1 MQNLQ
6 GMARMFVALVPP
18 KEVVEPLVGAVERL
32 RADQPQLAVALRWAP
47 PESWHI
53 TLAFLGEVPASVR
66 PELARQLAQV
76 ASEHPPTPVVIAGGG
91 RFGTRVLFAAVDEP
105 PLAPL
110 ARAVARAA
118 RLAGATGLDSRVWR
132 GHLTLATHRSSRP
145 GGRHTGSPP
154 EAGGPDLAPL
164 VDGLAGISARPW
176 TVTRFALM
184 RSGSAPGPLYET
196 TATWPL
202 KG

>member
-6 GMARMFVALVPP
+6 DMARMFVALLPP
-18 KEVVEPLVGAVERL
+18 KDVVEPLVGAVQRL
-32 RADQPQLAVALRWAP
+32 RADQPRLAVAVRWAP

-53 TLAFLGEVPASVR
+53 TLAFLGEVPATVR
-66 PELARQLAQV
+66 PELAQQLAQV
-76 ASEHPPTPVVIAGGG
+76 ASEYPPVPVVIAGGG

-118 RLAGATGLDSRVWR
+118 RNAGVIGLDSRVWR
-132 GHLTLATHRSSRP
+132 GHLTLATRRSSRP
-145 GGRHTGSPP
+145 KGRHTGSPP
-154 EAGGPDLAPL
+154 QTGEPDLAPL
-164 VDGLAGISARPW
+164 VDGLAGITARPW
-176 TVTRFALM
+176 TATGFTLM
-184 RSGSAPGPLYET
+184 RSGPVAGPPYET

-202 KG
+202 EG